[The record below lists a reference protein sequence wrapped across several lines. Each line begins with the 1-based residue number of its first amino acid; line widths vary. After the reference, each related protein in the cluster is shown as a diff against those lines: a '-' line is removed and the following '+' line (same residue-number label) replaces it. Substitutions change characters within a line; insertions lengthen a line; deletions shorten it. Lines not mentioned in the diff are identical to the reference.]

1 MKKNPRF
8 QLVQTGEETIRWR
21 LLGGNNVSLG
31 SAPTDYPRAEECLVA
46 ITWLRAH
53 ITDLTSDFSHLSGGR
68 WRWRLRD
75 GDLLVAIATHAYGR
89 RIEAQRGLDRFRSA
103 TTEAPTGEG
112 IETIADWR
120 RKYRR
125 NSTGHTPNRSP

>member
-8 QLVQTGEETIRWR
+8 QLVRTGEETIRWR

-31 SAPTDYPRAEECLVA
+31 SAPADYPRAEECLAA
-46 ITWLRAH
+46 ITWLSTH

-68 WRWRLRD
+68 WRWRLHTDDRI
-75 GDLLVAIATHAYGR
+75 VAIASHAYGR

-103 TTEAPTGEG
+103 TTEAAIGEG

-120 RKYRR
+120 RKYRH
-125 NSTGHTPNRSP
+125 NSPGQSPNPFP

>member
-8 QLVQTGEETIRWR
+8 QLIQTGEKTIRWR

-31 SAPTDYPRAEECLVA
+31 SAPADFPRAGECLAA
-46 ITWLRAH
+46 ITWLHAH
-53 ITDLTSDFSHLSGGR
+53 IAELTSDFSHLSGGR
-68 WRWRLRD
+68 WRWRLRS
-75 GDLLVAIATHAYGR
+75 GDRVVAIASHAYGR

-103 TTEAPTGEG
+103 TTEAAVGEG

-125 NSTGHTPNRSP
+125 DSAGHAPNRFP